1 MSSEGKDR
9 LALSVTEAAALLG
22 VSRPTVYELL
32 NRDDFPSFRIGS
44 RRVISRAGLER
55 WVEAQAAQSVEAKN
69 A

>member
-1 MSSEGKDR
+1 MSTEK
-9 LALSVTEAAALLG
+9 LALSVTETAALLG

-55 WVEAQAAQSVEAKN
+55 WVEQQADLHEEGASV
-69 A
+69 

>member
-1 MSSEGKDR
+1 MRNEGKDR
-9 LALSVTEAAALLG
+9 LALSVSEAAALLG

-55 WVEAQAAQSVEAKN
+55 WVEAQAAQHGEGVSV
-69 A
+69 

>member
-1 MSSEGKDR
+1 MRSEGKDR
-9 LALSVTEAAALLG
+9 LALSVSEAAALLG

-55 WVEAQAAQSVEAKN
+55 WVEQQADQHEEGASV
-69 A
+69 